1 MAADESEG
9 FESLID
15 RVEDNFTGQQEIIA
29 HLDDIRSWYRRGK
42 FPDSVNLVF
51 SAKEFLNL
59 MINEPTLRL
68 LRSVLKMY
76 GVAFKAAWE
85 KKHLESPL
93 LCESLTSHT
102 AELSVR
108 CRINDLSNTLRT
120 SFEESRFTQ
129 SFRYLMAE
137 LKSCVLSALR
147 HQSGNWLSEVDE
159 MLKNFVEPDRNS
171 AGTSDEP
178 RILLSGLHSCV
189 FALNPDKALQA
200 SSQSSLS
207 QPQPQPQTP
216 HVCRKRIKPPDDV
229 QAKRYMGVCSC
240 SASEKTKKN

>member
-15 RVEDNFTGQQEIIA
+15 RVEENFTGRQEIIA

-85 KKHLESPL
+85 KKHLASPL

-102 AELSVR
+102 PEFSSVR
-108 CRINDLSNTLRT
+108 RRINDLSNILRA
-120 SFEESRFTQ
+120 SFEEPIFQQ
-129 SFRYLMAE
+129 SFRSLMAE

-147 HQSGNWLSEVDE
+147 HQCW
-159 MLKNFVEPDRNS
+159 K
-171 AGTSDEP
+171 TS
-178 RILLSGLHSCV
+178 
-189 FALNPDKALQA
+189 
-200 SSQSSLS
+200 
-207 QPQPQPQTP
+207 
-216 HVCRKRIKPPDDV
+216 
-229 QAKRYMGVCSC
+229 
-240 SASEKTKKN
+240 